1 MRRVLCVL
9 SGHLPYAASAL
20 DAIKVS
26 IDTGSSVVRLQMKN
40 DALCHF
46 FPVGMVINLNMGFSG
61 LKNSH
66 AKDKESKTYALFI
79 GDTVM
84 VNEVRTL
91 L

>member
-1 MRRVLCVL
+1 M
-9 SGHLPYAASAL
+9 ASAL
-20 DAIKVS
+20 DVIKVS
-26 IDTGSSVVRLQMKN
+26 VDAGSSAVPLQMRN
-40 DALCHF
+40 DALWHF
-46 FPVGMVINLNMGFSG
+46 SPVGMVINLNMGFSG

-84 VNEVRTL
+84 VNEVLTL

>member
-1 MRRVLCVL
+1 MTHFSLFH
-9 SGHLPYAASAL
+9 SSA
-20 DAIKVS
+20 
-26 IDTGSSVVRLQMKN
+26 
-40 DALCHF
+40 
-46 FPVGMVINLNMGFSG
+46 VGMVINLNMGFSG

-84 VNEVRTL
+84 VNEVRPL